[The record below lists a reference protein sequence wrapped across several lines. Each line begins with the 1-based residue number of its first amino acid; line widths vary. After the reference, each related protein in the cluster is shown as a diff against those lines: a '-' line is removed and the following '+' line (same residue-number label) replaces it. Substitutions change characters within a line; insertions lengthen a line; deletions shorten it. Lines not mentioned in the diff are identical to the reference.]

1 MTNAVFKAL
10 AHPVRRE
17 ILRLLRDGPMTAGE
31 LAGHFDVSKPTM
43 SGHYAL
49 LKEAGLITPE
59 REGVTIHYR
68 LNVSVAEEAAAMLME
83 LAGAGHKSEGET
95 P

>member
-1 MTNAVFKAL
+1 MNDAVFKAL

-17 ILRLLRDGPMTAGE
+17 VLRLLREGPMTAGQLSAE
-31 LAGHFDVSKPTM
+31 FDVSKPTM
-43 SGHYAL
+43 SGHFAL

-68 LNVSVAEEAAAMLME
+68 LNISVAEEAAAALMA
-83 LAGAGHKSEGET
+83 LTGAAPRSGGENA
-95 P
+95 